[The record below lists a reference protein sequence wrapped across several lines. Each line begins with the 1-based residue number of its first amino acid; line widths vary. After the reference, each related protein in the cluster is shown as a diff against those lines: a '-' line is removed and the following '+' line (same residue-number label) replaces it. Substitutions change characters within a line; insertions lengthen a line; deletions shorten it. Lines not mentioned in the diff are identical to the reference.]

1 MIKRMIPILLI
12 FLLII
17 PNHRIGHAITN
28 KGNPVIKDSFSADPA
43 ALVHNGKVYLYV
55 GHDEAATNDNFFV
68 LKEWSIYSSTDMNN
82 WTREGTVPRTI
93 FEWADR
99 DSAWAGQVIE
109 RDGKFYWYTTVYNPD
124 PNEKGY
130 SIGVAVSDDPVK
142 GWKDAIGGP
151 LVSNSMTPNPESMGE
166 EPWDNIDPTVFI
178 DDDGQ
183 AYLYWGNTHLYYAK
197 LKDNMVELDGEI
209 HQVSIDGMQGSYT
222 EAPWLHK
229 YNGKYYLSFA
239 MNWPE
244 EIGYA
249 ISDSPAG
256 PWTFAGKLMDS
267 TGGSGTNH
275 QSIIEYAGQWYF
287 IYHNAALPTGGDYR
301 RSVSIEELNYYPDG
315 KIKKMRPTASGIN
328 DEPRLLQVK
337 NENGYV
343 FHSNDEIRISSL
355 SGNRYNYQW
364 YPVPGLADSGEAYIS
379 FQAENKP
386 GYYLKRDGSTIIL
399 AKNNGTQKFKEQ
411 ATFKVVSGLA
421 DDAFSSF
428 QAYNAEN
435 LYLFQKEDHTLG
447 LSATNLIGDKNS
459 ATFQLKEAN
468 VNGIELNIHSEVL
481 KEGTETVLTAKT
493 LPDDALIKDVK
504 FFSSNPDVL
513 SVSGS
518 PYITPEGEV
527 NVMLSAHSKGQATLT
542 AITEDGHFSSSVNL
556 EVIENK
562 KKPQKMKDVN
572 VTFNPSTK
580 EILIEGQLKNKE
592 GRLVA
597 ARIVDPSGN
606 SDYIKQTLTGEKGQF
621 TFNYKSTNVHSG
633 EYHVEIY
640 SADPLAAFQTS
651 FTMSPQVTAHYEF
664 DNNLHNRTGTFG
676 SGTVTGNRINN
687 EGGNITHSDGI
698 LGEAALFNG
707 ESGIKLPNGLIKS
720 HTYSVSLW
728 LNPEELTQF
737 TTTFFGARDMNNW
750 VSLVPKGPGAGNT
763 MVWSGTKWYDADTGV
778 AIQPNQWTH
787 LAFVVDNGNINVYMN
802 GEETFSGTGFP
813 DVFTS
818 ASSVFGLG
826 VNYWDT
832 PYKGLMDDLKIYDN
846 TVLSEEEIKNEYNN
860 GIHSLIGDPS

>member
-1 MIKRMIPILLI
+1 MIKRMTALLLI
-12 FLLII
+12 FLLIA
-17 PNHRIGHAITN
+17 PNFGTGHAITA
-28 KGNPVIKDSFSADPA
+28 KGNPVIKESFSADPA

-55 GHDEAATNDNFFV
+55 GHDEAVTNDNFFV
-68 LKEWSIYSSTDMNN
+68 LKEWNIYSSTDMNN
-82 WTREGTVPRTI
+82 WTLEGAVPRTI

-109 RDGKFYWYTTVYNPD
+109 RNGKFYWYTTVYNPD

-130 SIGVAVSDDPVK
+130 SIGVAVSDNPVE
-142 GWKDAIGGP
+142 GWEDAIGGP

-197 LKDNMVELDGEI
+197 LKENMVELDGEI
-209 HQVSIDGMQGSYT
+209 HQVAINGMQGSYT

-239 MNWPE
+239 MNWLE

-256 PWTFAGKLMDS
+256 PWNFAGKLMDS
-267 TGGSGTNH
+267 TGDSGTNH
-275 QSIIEYAGQWYF
+275 QSIIEYDGQWYF

-301 RSVSIEELNYYPDG
+301 RSVAIEELNYYPDG

-328 DEPRLLQVK
+328 DDPQLLQVK
-337 NENGYV
+337 IENGYV

-355 SGNRYNYQW
+355 TGNPYGYQW
-364 YPVPGLADSGEAYIS
+364 YTVPGLADSGEKFIS

-386 GYYLKRDGSTIIL
+386 GYYLKRAGSTIIL
-399 AKNNGTQKFKEQ
+399 AKNDGTQEFKEQ
-411 ATFKVVSGLA
+411 ATFKVVSGLT
-421 DDAFSSF
+421 DQTWSSF
-428 QAYNAEN
+428 QAYNDEQ
-435 LYLFQKEDHTLG
+435 LYLYQKEDHTLG
-447 LSATNLIGDKNS
+447 LTAATSIENKDK
-459 ATFQLKEAN
+459 AEFQLKDAN
-468 VNGIELNIHSEVL
+468 AEGIELEIHSEIL

-518 PYITPEGEV
+518 PYMTAEGEV
-527 NVMLSAHSKGQATLT
+527 HVMLSANSKGNAAIT
-542 AITEDGHFSSSVNL
+542 AITEDGHLSSTVNL

-562 KKPQKMKDVN
+562 KKPQKIKNVN
-572 VTFNPSTK
+572 VIYNPSTR
-580 EILIEGQLKNKE
+580 EVNIEGQLKNKA
-592 GRLVA
+592 GRLIA

-606 SDYIKQTLTGEKGQF
+606 SDYIDQTLTGEKGEF
-621 TFNYKSTNVHSG
+621 SFNYLSTNVHSG
-633 EYHVEIY
+633 EYRVEVY
-640 SADPLAAFQTS
+640 GANPLAVYQTS
-651 FTMSPQVTAHYEF
+651 FTMSPQITAHYEF
-664 DNNLHNRTGTFG
+664 NSNLHNRTGNFD

-687 EGGNITHSDGI
+687 EGGSISYSDGI

-707 ESGIKLPNGLIKS
+707 ESGIKLPNSLIKS

-728 LNPEELTQF
+728 LNPEELAQF

-763 MVWSGTKWYDADTGV
+763 MVWSGTRWYDANTGMS
-778 AIQPNQWTH
+778 IQPNQWTH
-787 LAFVVDNGNINVYMN
+787 LAFVVDNGNIHVYIN
-802 GEETFSGTGFP
+802 GEEKFSGTSFP

-818 ASSVFGLG
+818 AGSVFSLG
-826 VNYWDT
+826 VNYWDV

-846 TVLSEEEIKNEYNN
+846 TVLPEIEVKNEYNK
-860 GIHSLIGDPS
+860 GIHPLIENPS